1 MGCIPETNIPRLL
14 DIGQC
19 NDAYSAVNVAL
30 ALAGLLTKGDVNA
43 LPLTLILSW
52 VEQKAVVIL
61 LSLLH
66 LGVKNIQLGPNLPSF
81 LTPTLINFLVK
92 NYGIAPSF
100 SKVNFDLKC
109 TTEL

>member
-1 MGCIPETNIPRLL
+1 MLALPKNALVLTLGCAKFRLFGAKKEMGCIPNTDIPRLL
-14 DIGQC
+14 DVGQC

-30 ALAGLLTKGDVNA
+30 TLAGLLTKGDVNA

-66 LGVKNIQLGPNLPSF
+66 LGVKNI
-81 LTPTLINFLVK
+81 
-92 NYGIAPSF
+92 
-100 SKVNFDLKC
+100 
-109 TTEL
+109 